1 MLPSTYILKNQRQ
14 GGLKSRARIIRE
26 IKLSIFFF
34 NIDLFIILIYW
45 AIILILPLFKF
56 VLKLEQEDIEDLE
69 GQTFH
74 DGIQIEIWIKEQ
86 YYGQRVV
93 RLMLHDVITRIR
105 FHLGKS
111 FAECY
116 FCIWVIIILIWVH
129 LFILFAH

>member
-1 MLPSTYILKNQRQ
+1 MRNTLNTYILKNQRQ

-74 DGIQIEIWIKEQ
+74 DGIQIEI
-86 YYGQRVV
+86 
-93 RLMLHDVITRIR
+93 
-105 FHLGKS
+105 
-111 FAECY
+111 
-116 FCIWVIIILIWVH
+116 
-129 LFILFAH
+129 